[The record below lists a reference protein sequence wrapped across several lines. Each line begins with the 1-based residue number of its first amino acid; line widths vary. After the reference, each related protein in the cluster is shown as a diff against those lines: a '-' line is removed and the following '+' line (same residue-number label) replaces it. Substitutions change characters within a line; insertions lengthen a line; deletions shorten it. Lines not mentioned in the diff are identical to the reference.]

1 MITGGVRSETR
12 TVLVSGIARF
22 PELSTA
28 QYVIRYVPEREV
40 FTVPDLVT
48 VQVKL
53 VSARHVAPGS
63 VNTLPRA
70 IFIVDAPERV
80 ITGFERF
87 DEIPRERNILS
98 RFNDTHIGAVVV
110 MVSPFFERISLT

>member
-1 MITGGVRSETR
+1 VE
-12 TVLVSGIARF
+12 
-22 PELSTA
+22 
-28 QYVIRYVPEREV
+28 
-40 FTVPDLVT
+40 
-48 VQVKL
+48 
-53 VSARHVAPGS
+53 
-63 VNTLPRA
+63 
-70 IFIVDAPERV
+70 APERV